1 MLPKEERFN
10 FPIKMTEG
18 NCMLRVLEVKH
29 KSKSQR
35 PVIPLDAK
43 NLEKQPFKAA
53 TIEKLYKNNIFKS
66 PLNST

>member
-43 NLEKQPFKAA
+43 NLEKQPFKQRP
-53 TIEKLYKNNIFKS
+53 LKS
-66 PLNST
+66 YTKTTSSSLH